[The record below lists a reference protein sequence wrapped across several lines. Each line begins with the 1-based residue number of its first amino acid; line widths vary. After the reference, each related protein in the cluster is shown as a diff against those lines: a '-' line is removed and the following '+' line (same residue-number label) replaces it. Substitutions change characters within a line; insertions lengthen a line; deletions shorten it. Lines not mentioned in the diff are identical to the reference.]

1 MKVPI
6 LENFFNKKVKN
17 IYRIRLFCEM
27 VPNKKNS
34 ISKKHNKLFINYKFS
49 KIDYKTIK
57 ILSEKIFNYFSYNPM
72 KEKKFIN
79 NKKYIDQIAED
90 ASHHI
95 GGMIYSADK
104 KVTCVDKN
112 LRIYGLNNIFIC
124 SSAIFPTSGSVNPT
138 MTICALANRLAI
150 YIDKNNKN
158 NYKRKN

>member
-1 MKVPI
+1 
-6 LENFFNKKVKN
+6 
-17 IYRIRLFCEM
+17 
-27 VPNKKNS
+27 
-34 ISKKHNKLFINYKFS
+34 
-49 KIDYKTIK
+49 
-57 ILSEKIFNYFSYNPM
+57 
-72 KEKKFIN
+72 
-79 NKKYIDQIAED
+79 
-90 ASHHI
+90 
-95 GGMIYSADK
+95 MIYSADK